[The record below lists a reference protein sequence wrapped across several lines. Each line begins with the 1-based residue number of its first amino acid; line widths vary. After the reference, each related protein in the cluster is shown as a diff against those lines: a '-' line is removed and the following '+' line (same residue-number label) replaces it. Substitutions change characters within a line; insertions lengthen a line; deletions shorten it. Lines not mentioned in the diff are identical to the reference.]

1 MNIEYSSPEKYAEL
15 ILKNYLKTLSS
26 GVSRNFVQHYAK
38 QCALNDIESS
48 IKLWENI
55 APPYLSYE
63 PSLNFLKETKNYIV
77 SYQF

>member
-1 MNIEYSSPEKYAEL
+1 MNIEYSSPKVYAKYL
-15 ILKNYLKTLSS
+15 IKKYLKVLSS

-48 IKLWENI
+48 IKLWENL

-63 PSLNFLKETKNYIV
+63 PSLNFLKETKNQIV